1 MFEQLIAEAASRF
14 NVSTA
19 SVSAL
24 GRGLLS
30 LMLNERTGGAEGFI
44 EQFRRAGLG
53 DVITSW
59 FGGREGRPIATGQ
72 VESALGAAGLDT
84 LASSSG
90 LARTTVVSVAAFLLP
105 RLVRRLTPNGVL
117 PSSSALLSHVS
128 RYIEVPAAASRP
140 TPPAEHRIERT
151 AGIPAWLPWAAVAV
165 LALAALLWMRGA
177 GRAADPQLTIAN
189 RDGRVTYSGV
199 VRDDTTRFTIVS
211 ALEKTFGKGSVTGDL
226 QVDRRVTRAA
236 WLPRLDELV
245 AAVRTPGVDLSLTG
259 NTLNVGG
266 WVSAADHQA
275 LIGKL
280 QGAFGSGMTVGSL
293 ADPAVAAVRAANDK
307 ALSALRAIGTSG
319 VNPNAVVQAMN
330 LAVINF
336 QTGSAQIA
344 QDSLDVVRTS
354 AEAIKRMPDR
364 AKVEIRGHTDNT
376 GDPAGNLRLSEA
388 RADAVKTALVSAGVP
403 AERLITRGYGDTQPR
418 ASNTTEYGRFQNR
431 RIEYGVIQ

>member
-1 MFEQLIAEAASRF
+1 
-14 NVSTA
+14 
-19 SVSAL
+19 
-24 GRGLLS
+24 
-30 LMLNERTGGAEGFI
+30 
-44 EQFRRAGLG
+44 
-53 DVITSW
+53 
-59 FGGREGRPIATGQ
+59 
-72 VESALGAAGLDT
+72 
-84 LASSSG
+84 
-90 LARTTVVSVAAFLLP
+90 
-105 RLVRRLTPNGVL
+105 
-117 PSSSALLSHVS
+117 
-128 RYIEVPAAASRP
+128 
-140 TPPAEHRIERT
+140 
-151 AGIPAWLPWAAVAV
+151 V